1 MQFTSLKL
9 GHSERIFQWML
20 FQLHDPLWLHNVT
33 WYSLE
38 WFDIFTMGSF
48 CITFSKWRLSVTTHN
63 LKIAVYLP
71 IRHCIACIFCNSTR
85 FKFQYQIL
93 EGLHCLK
100 ECSISILSMVL
111 NALMST
117 YLGLC
122 VAIISSMVAGCHV
135 LVTSCTLETE
145 MFGWISQSWMGI
157 VASRMDIGLKPY
169 TKLARPSRVG
179 FATTM

>member
-1 MQFTSLKL
+1 MALKL

-20 FQLHDPLWLHNVT
+20 FQLHDPLWQHNVT

-38 WFDIFTMGSF
+38 WFDIFTMGLF
-48 CITFSKWRLSVTTHN
+48 GITFSKWRLSVTTHN
-63 LKIAVYLP
+63 LKTAVYLP
-71 IRHCIACIFCNSTR
+71 IWRCIACIFCNSTR

-111 NALMST
+111 NALMSK
-117 YLGLC
+117 YLGLS
-122 VAIISSMVAGCHV
+122 VAIISSMVAGRHI
-135 LVTSCTLETE
+135 LVTTCTLKTE
-145 MFGWISQSWMGI
+145 MFGWILQSWMGI
-157 VASRMDIGLKPY
+157 VASQVDIGPKPW

-179 FATTM
+179 FATTMLF